1 MITPSWV
8 QMILMS
14 PLPRNLLTNDVQNA
28 RLMSNTKMLHYQDI
42 NVQILRNNMEGVD
55 FFVSI

>member
-28 RLMSNTKMLHYQDI
+28 RLMSNMKMLHYQDI
-42 NVQILRNNMEGVD
+42 KVQILRNNMEGVD

>member
-1 MITPSWV
+1 
-8 QMILMS
+8 MILMS
-14 PLPRNLLTNDVQNA
+14 PLPQNLLTNDVQNA

-42 NVQILRNNMEGVD
+42 KVQILRNNMEGVG